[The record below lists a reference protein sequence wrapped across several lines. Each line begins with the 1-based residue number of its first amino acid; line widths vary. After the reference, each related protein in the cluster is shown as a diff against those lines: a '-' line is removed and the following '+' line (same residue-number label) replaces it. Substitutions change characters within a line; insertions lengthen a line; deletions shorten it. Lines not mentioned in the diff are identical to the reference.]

1 MELLSAG
8 GKVKMEAREQEELK
22 RDTNEE
28 PQLISLDAYHDGLA
42 SEGHSRE
49 SASVLKSEAPRLS
62 SLQSEEL

>member
-8 GKVKMEAREQEELK
+8 GKVKMEAREREEHK
-22 RDTNEE
+22 QDSNDE
-28 PQLISLDAYHDGLA
+28 PQLISLNAYHDGLA

-62 SLQSEEL
+62 SLQSEEV

>member
-8 GKVKMEAREQEELK
+8 GKVKMEPREREELK
-22 RDTNEE
+22 RDSDEE

-49 SASVLKSEAPRLS
+49 SASVLKSEAPQLS
-62 SLQSEEL
+62 SLQSEEV